1 MKRRRVGGAETCR
14 RVLDETAAYWRD
26 WVRYLG
32 IPFEW
37 QEQIIRA
44 AIILNLN
51 AFDDTGAIIAA
62 VTTSVPEA
70 SDSGRKWDYRQSM
83 REPASSPPSVPISGL
98 PRPGLV
104 GLALHIPWSRQYHVA
119 MGLRLRLFLV
129 LIVPLILV
137 AGVYGVARVRQQA
150 TQLLEA
156 ERRAAAAVAR
166 AVQIAVENA
175 LSDRQVSDIRRLV
188 SEMVGEHE
196 QIDRIRIFN
205 RSLVS
210 IASGPP
216 NPAELKGED
225 RLRRV
230 LETGHAE
237 AAFEGPQIFVYVLP
251 LRGRKS
257 EIQGALEIAFQSTV
271 KARVG
276 RVTQDILVAVS
287 VLTLVLALL
296 TALVLQRQVLHP
308 LSRLAGSMGA
318 LGEGQPTP
326 PLPVRR
332 RDEFG
337 AVAEAFN
344 RMVGQLDVSHRQI
357 LENSE
362 HMFDLEQQLRRAAAL
377 AIAGKLASS
386 IAHEV
391 GTPLN
396 IISGRAEI
404 LLHSLP
410 ADDAGRAELQVI
422 IDQIDRIAGIIR
434 TLLETV
440 RPQKPEVQAVALGP
454 MVERMVPLL
463 GHMARRGDVSIVTDV
478 PHDLPQIAADP
489 GQLQQVLMNLL
500 VNAVEATPPG
510 GRVGVAA
517 RACRSDGRPG
527 VATTVTDSGSGIPR
541 EVVGRIFEPFFTTKP
556 PGQGTGLGLAI
567 CRDIA
572 QSHEGVLSVE
582 SREGE
587 GAAFT
592 LWLPSHEAPA

>member
-1 MKRRRVGGAETCR
+1 
-14 RVLDETAAYWRD
+14 
-26 WVRYLG
+26 
-32 IPFEW
+32 
-37 QEQIIRA
+37 
-44 AIILNLN
+44 
-51 AFDDTGAIIAA
+51 
-62 VTTSVPEA
+62 
-70 SDSGRKWDYRQSM
+70 
-83 REPASSPPSVPISGL
+83 
-98 PRPGLV
+98 
-104 GLALHIPWSRQYHVA
+104 
-119 MGLRLRLFLV
+119 MGLKLRLFLV

-156 ERRAAAAVAR
+156 ERRGAAAIAR
-166 AVQIAVENA
+166 AVEIAVGNA
-175 LSDRQVSDIRRLV
+175 LSDRQISDIRRLV
-188 SEMVGEHE
+188 SEMVVEHE
-196 QIDRIRIFN
+196 QIDRIRIFD

-210 IASGPP
+210 VASAPGPP
-216 NPAELKGED
+216 NSAELKGDD

-237 AAFEGPQIFVYVLP
+237 AAFDGPQAFVYVMP

-296 TALVLQRQVLHP
+296 TALVLQRQVLRP
-308 LSRLAGSMGA
+308 LSGLAASMRA
-318 LGEGQPTP
+318 LGEGQPGP

-332 RDEFG
+332 RDDFG

-344 RMVGQLDVSHRQI
+344 RMAGQLEVAHRQV
-357 LENSE
+357 LEKGE
-362 HMFDLEQQLRRAAAL
+362 HMLELEQQLRRAATL

-386 IAHEV
+386 VAHEV

-404 LLHSLP
+404 LLRSLQ
-410 ADDAGRAELQVI
+410 ADDPGRAELQVI
-422 IDQIDRIAGIIR
+422 SDQIDRIAGIIR

-478 PHDLPQIAADP
+478 PYDLPQIAADP
-489 GQLQQVLMNLL
+489 GQLQQVLINLL
-500 VNAVEATPPG
+500 INALEASPPG
-510 GRVGVAA
+510 GRITVTA
-517 RACRSDGRPG
+517 RACLSDGRPG
-527 VATTVTDSGSGIPR
+527 VATTVSDSGSGIPR

-572 QSHEGVLSVE
+572 HSHEGALSVE
-582 SREGE
+582 NREGE

-592 LWLPSHEAPA
+592 LWLPRHEAPA